1 MDPGL
6 LLSKALAL
14 PFGIATGVGTVVL
27 LLEFILVLVVLV
39 LLVATVE
46 FEGKLAPAAAGCPL
60 VKESDSSPRCKL
72 SGSDSRCVLLVAV
85 PIFREGSV
93 PTFPTD

>member
-14 PFGIATGVGTVVL
+14 PFGIAAGVGTVVL

-39 LLVATVE
+39 LLVPTAAFGGTV
-46 FEGKLAPAAAGCPL
+46 AAAGCPL

-72 SGSDSRCVLLVAV
+72 SGSDSRRVLVVAV